1 MVDISGK
8 LHQTRV
14 NGWRL
19 KPYFSQVFNEQEDL
33 EKVKKSALVC
43 RLCHGGSHICFP
55 KKQDPE
61 EVSLDTDEPLGL
73 IAQDLFLAQHVPCIS
88 SMSIGPITR
97 PCIDTFLGNPGTSM
111 EHLSIDR
118 EDECTS
124 RLQENVSDNE
134 EALELEA

>member
-1 MVDISGK
+1 M
-8 LHQTRV
+8 
-14 NGWRL
+14 
-19 KPYFSQVFNEQEDL
+19 
-33 EKVKKSALVC
+33 
-43 RLCHGGSHICFP
+43 
-55 KKQDPE
+55 
-61 EVSLDTDEPLGL
+61 
-73 IAQDLFLAQHVPCIS
+73 IAQDPVLAQHVPCIS